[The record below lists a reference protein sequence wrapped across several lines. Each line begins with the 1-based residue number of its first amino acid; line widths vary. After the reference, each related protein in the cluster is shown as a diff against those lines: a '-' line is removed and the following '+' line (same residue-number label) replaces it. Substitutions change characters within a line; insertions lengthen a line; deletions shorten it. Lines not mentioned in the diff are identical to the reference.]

1 MQQKLERSSSD
12 SERPQDG
19 HGHAEAR
26 THTSMGA
33 GGAAV
38 GCRRAADGAEP
49 RTAVELYRALT
60 NYVMYTYGMDMEWT
74 DADGRRRRET
84 ETADC
89 LKAVQ
94 LHHCEFA
101 IRECIRQFLL
111 IFINEIIH
119 VLCQTSSSLLVVK

>member
-60 NYVMYTYGMDMEWT
+60 NYVMYTYGMDGRGRPSAT
-74 DADGRRRRET
+74 GDGDGGLFEGG
-84 ETADC
+84 A
-89 LKAVQ
+89 
-94 LHHCEFA
+94 
-101 IRECIRQFLL
+101 
-111 IFINEIIH
+111 
-119 VLCQTSSSLLVVK
+119 TSSLRICDPRMHKAISFNIY